1 MFSNQMGHLL
11 PITYL
16 CLTSHLQSYYLPT
29 YQPTTHLLK
38 CTPYLLVH
46 PPITYLHIN
55 YLPTNPPTHLDV
67 LLIHPHTYLYTH
79 PLTYILH
86 THPFAYLFTHPPTQ
100 MYYLSTH
107 TPTYIPTHLHTYYI
121 PTHLPIYLP
130 THPPIYLPT
139 HPSPTNLHYYN
150 SQFFKRFKLTDL
162 SFSLMDMYILTK
174 SQRLEGHMYLL
185 TNQLDYSGSFD

>member
-1 MFSNQMGHLL
+1 MSKWPMFSSQMGHFL

-16 CLTSHLQSYYLPT
+16 CPTSHLQFYNLPT
-29 YQPTTHLLK
+29 YQPTTHLPK
-38 CTPYLLVH
+38 CTPYLSVH

-55 YLPTNPPTHLDV
+55 YLPTYQPTHPLKCTTYPPTHL
-67 LLIHPHTYLYTH
+67 
-79 PLTYILH
+79 LTY
-86 THPFAYLFTHPPTQ
+86 PPN
-100 MYYLSTH
+100 Y
-107 TPTYIPTHLHTYYI
+107 LHTYYI

-130 THPPIYLPT
+130 THPPTYLPT

-150 SQFFKRFKLTDL
+150 SWFLKRFKLINL

-174 SQRLEGHMYLL
+174 GQRFEWHRYLL